1 MAKKV
6 KREVQE
12 KVEATQPWE
21 LFPASGSQ
29 CHAVAKHFSVP
40 SKSGEF
46 YVASNAAEGQDED
59 VMDALK
65 RVLNTLAAHEPNSAF
80 THRQANVLIQAKAGT
95 KLDSR
100 FVEAAE
106 FCLKNPDIGYVE
118 FWTTPGGKQA
128 GYPRRQG
135 TTDSLEIDEANVDAA
150 LSSLLKADPSP
161 ATEDD
166 IPF

>member
-12 KVEATQPWE
+12 KSGSIQPWE
-21 LFPASGSQ
+21 LYPATGSQ
-29 CHAVAKHFSVP
+29 CHAVAMHFSVP

-80 THRQANVLIQAKAGT
+80 THRQADVLISSKAGT

-100 FVEAAE
+100 FIEAAE

-128 GYPRRQG
+128 GYPRRPVKAA
-135 TTDSLEIDEANVDAA
+135 DIEIDEANVGAA
-150 LSSLLKADPSP
+150 LSSLFKAEPSP
-161 ATEDD
+161 AAADD
-166 IPF
+166 LPF